1 MMRFLRR
8 KKRIAVFMDGPNI
21 LRKEFKVNLQKLKY
35 ELEKY
40 GKVVIAKAFLNQYA
54 PEKLI
59 EAVANEGFEPVIG
72 MSKIKDE
79 TADVDVYLAVEC
91 MDAVHRKDI
100 DIIAVAT
107 RDADFLP
114 LVHKAKEHGKEVIII
129 GREPAFS
136 KALQHAADYVIHLDR
151 PPFVEEKK
159 SKNAKKKKGEA
170 KFKNN

>member
-1 MMRFLRR
+1 MSPLFRR
-8 KKRIAVFMDGPNI
+8 RKRIAVFIDGPNI
-21 LRKEFKVNLQKLKY
+21 LRKEFKVNLQKLKN

-72 MSKIKDE
+72 MSKMKDE
-79 TADVDVYLAVEC
+79 TADVDVYMAVEC
-91 MDAVHRKDI
+91 MEAVHRKDI
-100 DIIAVAT
+100 DIVAIAT

-136 KALQHAADYVIHLDR
+136 KALQHAADYVIDLGKE
-151 PPFVEEKK
+151 PFSTGRSTRTARKKTKGAEKK
-159 SKNAKKKKGEA
+159 
-170 KFKNN
+170 